1 MSRIGTYGSSQ
12 LYLYRL
18 GNIQQRLSQSQ
29 LQVSTELKSTAYSGI
44 AADSNRVINMEN
56 ERQRAQAYV
65 RDNTTAETRLKAAD
79 VSLTSINKSLT
90 NMKKLLDDYAS
101 ALTSDKGKVEEIQKF
116 AYNTMVD
123 LQSYLSANV
132 DGQYIFSGGRVSDQP
147 VELAA
152 GTLEDF
158 QAMYDGS
165 SVTYP
170 TTRSASLLDLNTTS
184 ADTGPISFNGAN
196 GTINAASLT
205 STPNVLSK
213 IPVGSRITV
222 GDSGGGA
229 NDGKSFTVRG
239 VTVDGTGTHLD
250 VSQLT
255 TEVAAAGSISF
266 TDSSGNKNSVTGS
279 LTFSPG
285 ADTITSSVVTG
296 MTVGQVFTV
305 TGTTGNNE
313 TYEVAGITAGA
324 PQTITIKSPKVTT
337 QAATST
343 ISLNADSWYKG
354 DTLQLQQQ
362 VDVDRSVDVGIY
374 ASDPAFEKA
383 FRALGLVAQGAYG
396 TAGGLDNNLQRIDEA
411 RTILQDAISRNST
424 GIGPYGQE
432 ASGDLN
438 DIQSRVG
445 VTLSTIKTKNEKH
458 KSYSELLNTRVSDIE
473 RVDKTEAVAKLLD
486 DQNALQ
492 VSYQALATVRQLN
505 LMNYMK

>member
-18 GNIQQRLSQSQ
+18 GNIQQRLNQSQ

-90 NMKKLLDDYAS
+90 NMKKLLDSYAS
-101 ALTSDKGKVEEIQKF
+101 ALSSDKGKVEEIQKF

-147 VELAA
+147 VELPA

-184 ADTGPISFNGAN
+184 TDTGPISFNGAN

-205 STPNVLSK
+205 TTPNVLSK

-222 GDSGGGA
+222 GDTGGGA
-229 NDGKSFTVRG
+229 NDGKAFTVRG
-239 VTVDGTGTHLD
+239 ITVDAGGTHLD

-255 TEVAAAGSISF
+255 TEVAAAGTISV
-266 TDSSGNKNSVTGS
+266 TTPAGTTSVTGG
-279 LTFSPG
+279 LTFNPG
-285 ADTITSSVVTG
+285 ADTITSTVSTG
-296 MTVGQVFTV
+296 LTVGQVFKV
-305 TGTTGNNE
+305 TGTTGNDE
-313 TYEVAGITAGA
+313 TYEVAGITAG
-324 PQTITIKSPKVTT
+324 PPDTITIKSPKVTT
-337 QAATST
+337 QAATNT
-343 ISLNADSWYKG
+343 ISLKADSWYKG

-396 TAGGLDNNLQRIDEA
+396 TAGGLDSNLQRIDEA
-411 RTILQDAISRNST
+411 RTILQDAISRNSN